1 MQVREAMTRRVEC
14 IRPDAALREAADR
27 MKALDIG
34 SLPVCDNDRLVGML
48 TDRDIT
54 VRATAEGLPPGLGQ
68 VRDVMTPDI
77 VYCFEDQDV
86 QEAARLMQEHQIRRL
101 VVLNRDKRLAGI
113 VSLGDLAVET
123 GDEKVAGET
132 LEQLSEPASPK
143 ADRRL

>member
-68 VRDVMTPDI
+68 VRDVMTPEVI
-77 VYCFEDQDV
+77 YCFEDEDIAS
-86 QEAARLMQEHQIRRL
+86 AARLMKQKQVRRL
-101 VVLNRDKRLAGI
+101 LVLNRDQRLVGLLS
-113 VSLGDLAVET
+113 VDDLAVRT
-123 GDEKVAGET
+123 NDEIVSGNT
-132 LEQLSEPASPK
+132 LEGVAWPVVP
-143 ADRRL
+143 